1 MTRKR
6 VKLRKLEKNVRT
18 RIQRC
23 RSARKCMRE
32 NTECRYVPNTNEAHM
47 YLDVS
52 DTVKII
58 TSAFFSHA
66 MNVASKNGFF
76 WQN

>member
-1 MTRKR
+1 MSLR
-6 VKLRKLEKNVRT
+6 VK
-18 RIQRC
+18 
-23 RSARKCMRE
+23 KCMRE

-66 MNVASKNGFF
+66 MNVASENGFF

>member
-1 MTRKR
+1 MNENKIDLQKR
-6 VKLRKLEKNVRT
+6 DAMLALK
-18 RIQRC
+18 
-23 RSARKCMRE
+23 KCMRE

-66 MNVASKNGFF
+66 MNVASENGFF